1 MKAIIIKVLYMLGLV
16 EKSVETIDGIIKR
29 VQKDVNKAQSIA
41 ENIVKTEAALATR
54 EVAIKEERAAIRL
67 ERKKAELLQKNI
79 KDTILKGIEHTGHSY
94 EGD

>member
-16 EKSVETIDGIIKR
+16 EKSVETIDGIVKR

-41 ENIVKTEAALATR
+41 ENIVKAEAVLANR
-54 EVAIKEERAAIRL
+54 EVTIKEERIAIRL

-79 KDTILKGIEHTGHSY
+79 RDTILKGIE
-94 EGD
+94 